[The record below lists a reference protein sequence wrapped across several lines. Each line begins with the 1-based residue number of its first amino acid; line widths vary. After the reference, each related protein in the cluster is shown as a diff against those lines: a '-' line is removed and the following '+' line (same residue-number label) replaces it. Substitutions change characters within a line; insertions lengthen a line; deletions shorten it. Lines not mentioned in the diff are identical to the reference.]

1 MKIAISSDGPD
12 LEARVKHRLGT
23 AHYLVI
29 VDIDSGDYEAVPNT
43 GALGKRG
50 AGIQAVVL
58 AVSRGVE
65 TIVTGYCS
73 PAIADQ
79 LKANGIEVLTGISE
93 TVGEVIERYRRG
105 ELKKSTGVTSSPS
118 STKNIFHSGA
128 LAYAVRSSA
137 KQFVNILPV
146 LIGVVLLIGLFN
158 AFITKEF
165 LASIFSGNMV
175 LDTLWGACFGS
186 ILAGNPINSYIIGGE
201 LLKYDIRAVPKPAWL
216 ATQLTVPSSSTGAPP
231 LWPLAWFVSM
241 VPSLPLPDESPTT
254 WPLPSSMCHRARV
267 FASAT

>member
-1 MKIAISSDGPD
+1 MKIAISSNGQD
-12 LEARVKHRLGT
+12 LEARVTHRLGT
-23 AHYLVI
+23 AQYLVI

-43 GALGKRG
+43 GGTGKRG

-58 AVSRGVE
+58 AVSKGVE

-73 PAIADQ
+73 PAIADR
-79 LKANGIEVLTGISE
+79 LKANGIEVLTGIGD

-105 ELKKSTGVTSSPS
+105 ELKKSAGVASTPS

-128 LAYAVRSSA
+128 LAYTARSSA

-146 LIGVVLLIGLFN
+146 LIGVVLLIGLFD

-186 ILAGNPINSYIIGGE
+186 IFAGNPINSYIIGGE
-201 LLKYDIRAVPKPAWL
+201 LLKYDISLFAVTALIITWVTVGLVQLPAEMTAL
-216 ATQLTVPSSSTGAPP
+216 GGRFALLRNGISFILSIPIAIITVIVLNLIIG
-231 LWPLAWFVSM
+231 
-241 VPSLPLPDESPTT
+241 
-254 WPLPSSMCHRARV
+254 
-267 FASAT
+267 